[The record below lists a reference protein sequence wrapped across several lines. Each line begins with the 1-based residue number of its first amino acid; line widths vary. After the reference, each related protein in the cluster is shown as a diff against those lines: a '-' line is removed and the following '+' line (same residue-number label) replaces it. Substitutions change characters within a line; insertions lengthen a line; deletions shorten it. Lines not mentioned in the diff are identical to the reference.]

1 MANSSPH
8 SIQPT
13 AFPRLDTLS
22 AAVPQEESRHQTQ
35 QRYRRRQ
42 FSYASNPAAQPKG
55 KAALLQDYSRFIA
68 SFTGDAEVCFQFA
81 LRNDLQA
88 VAKPEIV
95 HASVLDRSNAMEGS
109 STEEDCIVE
118 IDQQQDVDVGFDFG
132 LELLADPD
140 NFDSISVLPT
150 LHCPLVVQYHAT
162 ELTLVLLYDSA
173 RLDESFAN
181 IAWNVLCQ
189 RLSRKLVGDADAETK
204 LSVLNHP
211 PLLHPPPLS
220 QIGKGTLPDGLLHAG
235 FQRSA
240 ARWPSRAALHFHTG
254 SADEVFTYAELDDLT
269 TAFAHRLREYISTGR
284 SAVVPAYMSNSTAFY
299 VSWLAVLKAGFAFCP
314 LPVDAPPEQLRG
326 IVEEVGAS
334 LVLTNGPQ
342 VGGRPWD
349 AWYCDDDELATCLDV
364 QNFIRQWNQER
375 PSINQR
381 LPEVKENDL
390 AYVMYTSGSTGK
402 PKGVRIHHH
411 AAACSIASHSKFIPG
426 SFFRDGFRWFQFA
439 APTFDPSIMEIF
451 TTWWTGGTLCGA
463 PRDMLLTDPEHAINQ
478 VSATIMMATP
488 SMASVLR
495 PEKVPTLRG
504 LWTMGEKLTPTVIQN
519 FSSDSSG
526 NSPSASH
533 TPSLQRSRKLLN
545 AYGPTEASI
554 NCNIVPDFSSDERG
568 SIIGQPIDTCSI
580 LIVDPS
586 SRYPTPVP
594 LGFSGELAI
603 GGPQVSQGYLNR
615 PEQTAAAF
623 VTSSEYGRLY
633 RTGDRARV
641 VKTKN
646 GELTVEF
653 LGRLTSDQ
661 VKLSGRRVELG
672 QIESAVASTP
682 GVIDTV
688 AVVHQHGPAGQGSEQ
703 VVACLVSDGSKP
715 EEDLIADCRKS
726 AETMLARFMQPS
738 RYFVLESMPRSRSGK
753 TDRRALAAII
763 EEQWDTADVSAAS
776 SDSGYDSGLGRSMV
790 DTATMSTV
798 VESIAAVSDVEVE
811 AIRPNTQLL
820 SLGLDSLRAVRLLQ
834 QLREK
839 GITHL
844 RVADV
849 LSSRTVDGLA
859 QACSQG
865 ESRSIQK
872 QHAADWDSKLSDFSS
887 RHLEACAKQL
897 SIPATDIQRVLPTT
911 ATQSGMIASFL
922 RSVSKQATSSI
933 RQKYINHSV
942 YYQSKNVD
950 AGKLEQAWR
959 TALSRPEILRT
970 VFAPVDDE
978 LAPFGQCVLNSASVE
993 VQHFESSSADD
1004 WEKTLKHAEA
1014 TIEASIT
1021 LDKPPFRLSV
1031 IRSPTQTAY
1040 LLSLFHAVFD
1050 GGSLELLLQDV
1061 ESAYLEKDL
1070 APRTDVTLAVQKH
1083 FSEASDE
1090 TVKYWKS
1097 EFQEFEPIPFPCVSA
1112 SKPETQT
1119 PDALV
1124 TEVIGNVTLERLSEA
1139 SKKASVSPLS
1149 ILQAAWASVLFAYT
1163 GSTTDVSFGSVV
1175 SDRLEE
1181 DLSTCVA
1188 PTFVVSPS
1196 RIPTS
1201 TSSALEVMSQL
1212 TRKNAEALP
1221 YHHIPLSSLT
1231 TAEGTLPYDTLLA
1244 FQAFD
1249 KSVGASK
1256 LWDNVEYPPMEHDF
1270 AIMIE
1275 VWPTEK
1281 GPLRLRGTYTHKHL
1295 DPAAAKV
1302 LLQQLDGVVSLL
1314 CESPDASFFDTR
1326 FAVGKELQS
1335 AIPVAQDNP
1344 AGLPESELLLHAA
1357 FEKHALQ
1364 TPDTPALTFR
1374 QAMDGS
1380 LTDIQWTYGKLYSLA
1395 KSFASRIINDFGP
1408 VTNEPIMICMEKCAE
1423 LYVAILGVL
1432 LAGAG
1437 WCPIDPYSPP
1447 ARQHA
1452 IMERTGSRLLLLS
1465 PTAWS
1470 VSEEAIP
1477 DGVST
1482 LTVDLQDIESNEK
1495 QPSDLNIPRDPSNL
1509 AYLIFTSGTT
1519 GLPKGV
1525 PITHQAGATAM
1536 HALANSIPSDV
1547 TGGVVRCMQFSQYT
1561 FDVFVQDLFYT
1572 WTLGGTVISSTRQIM
1587 IQNFS
1592 DLANDTKATHA
1603 HLTPAFSATVA
1614 RSNIKTLEVV
1624 TMIGEKLTEAVAADW
1639 GTDMR
1644 AYNTYGPAETTVVS
1658 TLRQFTGKS
1667 DTYHSSNV
1675 GVPLPSVGTYV
1686 VQDNNVVMR
1695 GGIGELALSGPQ
1707 LSPGYWKLPKV
1718 NAKKF
1723 IWNEKLQQRLYLT
1736 GDLVRHLADGTFN
1749 FVGRNDDL
1757 VKLGGIRVELG
1768 EIAFALREAD
1778 SRIEKFEVLHCKR
1791 KDAEEKLVVAFMACP
1806 SIAEPGDEVKALTTP
1821 AAKDLAGI
1829 AREYGRK
1836 VLPPYMLPTTFIIL
1850 PRIPRTASAKVDRAA
1865 MTAIYHGLDLATW
1878 EGADEASSE
1887 SSKDQHSSWRE
1898 KNRDL
1903 LQIIADSLRVSTS
1916 SLHPASSLPAIG
1928 IDSIGAIRLI
1938 PKINAAGYN
1947 LAVVDAFKCR
1957 TLSDLCE
1964 LAQSTSQL
1972 SHKQSHQRPEQVLE
1986 SFDARYYSAVSAYLG
2001 QDELNVIPTTVLQE
2015 SLLSESFKD
2024 AQAYWSSHLF
2034 QLDADVDLNKLKRA
2048 WTKVVRNTEALRVG
2062 FVAKAMLKLPEDTS
2076 AEDGLSYLQVVYDE
2090 PEVSWNEH
2098 TISNSIDEAAKGRV
2112 QEIANFHHQQLF
2124 KLPLWA
2130 TDVFHGKDGTA
2141 VMMITIHHSIY
2152 DGPSLSFLEEDV
2164 KAAYNRASKTPQRL
2178 PLREAVAATSAID
2191 ADNDETK
2198 SFWKNALEDFEAE
2211 SGEQDMADQ
2220 AAAKLEHRIIFHR
2233 SETSFSKLRSL
2244 AQELDLASVVT
2255 ILRTAWALVLTD
2267 LLESPQ
2273 VLFAEILS
2281 DRIMDNKLENVI
2293 GPMMSTVPSL
2303 FRRKAT
2309 AAETLLEQDKFSKAA
2324 FSHKDIRPGT
2334 IKALLNRG
2342 SSSHVYPAMFA
2353 FHPGAGDEANAS
2365 KQLWKR
2371 LDDATYLQVEHPLAF
2386 NVWQDHEA
2394 TPYFELA
2401 VATHLITEDE
2411 QKLLLRQLDA
2421 LVAAMVQHHRSPLPA
2436 LTDGFST
2443 ELLSRTTPHK
2453 DTKCP
2458 SPLSPTYYVEHW
2470 AETHPEW
2477 KAAEVALKIEPE
2489 GVEIESWT
2497 YAQFNA
2503 EANRVAHWILER
2515 GISKR
2520 MIGMCLGRTLISF
2533 AVLVGIMKS
2542 GNCYLPIDESLPAE
2556 RKAFLLEDSES
2567 AFVFTDGERFEDVDV
2582 PEHCH
2587 LVNVE
2592 AKDFLQALAAQLSS
2606 NPVINAD
2613 RRDNCYLLYTSG
2625 STGKPKGV
2633 LVNRENMASF
2643 SEAQSEFICDK
2654 TTTADTAGRGRWLC
2668 LASRAFDVHLG
2679 ETFLAWR
2686 HGISAITAPR
2696 AMLLDDLA
2704 LALSSLHITH
2714 CAFVPSLLDQTGLTP
2729 DDAPDLVYLGVGGEK
2744 MSPKTKKLWAGTGR
2758 VGLINA
2764 YGPTEATI
2772 GLCSAHLLPDSDMR
2786 DIGQPLGDSQAHVL
2800 IPGTDD
2806 YALRNMPGE
2815 LCFTGSLIA
2824 NGYLNRPDAKGF
2836 VEDFHGKKMYRTGDI
2851 VKLGVDDHVYFMGR
2865 KDDQVKIRG
2874 QRVELGEVAEGVR
2887 TASPVDINVAALV
2900 VKHPE
2905 LSRVQLV
2912 AFIAANSSKKK
2923 SGAAPEIIR
2932 PELQEANTTLRRKCQ
2947 KTLPSSTVPDLI
2959 IPLTYIPLALTSGKA
2974 DNKLL
2979 VKIFSEV
2986 PINDLMPRDG
2996 SSNNAAI
3003 NRPMND
3009 AEKQVW
3015 EIVSSVLKEQP
3026 QNVTLGSTVFELGID
3041 SLSGI
3046 SVFSKLRNAGYN
3058 CSVAMVM
3065 KNPTIEQLA
3074 ASIKDEKA
3082 DDSQKL
3088 AKVRQEL
3095 AEIEKQYLSST
3106 TNAQDVRA
3114 VRPCLPLQEV
3124 LVAQSMHQS
3133 TEGEDGAYVNHI
3145 RFKLGSDV
3153 DLNRLRAAWEK
3164 LVADNAIFRT
3174 CFSTADD
3181 QFLQVV
3187 LKAESFSVSWNTHAS
3202 SEDVQ
3207 ALQREVGK
3215 EIVGSLTE
3223 KPPMRLN
3230 LLPADDVNIL
3240 VLSIHHALYDGNSLG
3255 MMIKDVQAIYDEQS
3269 PETRPGVEPL
3279 VEYIAAQDKDRL
3291 EKHWTSLLDQ
3301 WEKAPLLAES
3311 SAKNVVLG
3319 NAERNLS
3326 AKLSALEA
3334 QVASMNTTVATLLQL
3349 AFAIAMSQSLQTND
3363 FIFGNVLSGRTIP
3376 IENAD
3381 KIMGP
3386 CITTIPQRLRIEDSD
3401 ATIAALLAAL
3411 QSSNSSSLEF
3421 QHVSPRDIQKWTK
3434 ADRPLYD
3441 TLFSFIRVQS
3451 GSSEPST
3458 VLKQDGSDIG
3468 VDYPLAVEFEVDA
3481 NADELVVRA
3490 GFTETFGSQSD
3501 ADLLLEKI
3509 EMLINTAI
3517 NHSEMTASSFGIP
3530 VNGEGTRPAA
3540 QQEKYDEANWSPLE
3554 EQVRSIISSHTDI
3567 PEKDIHKDSAF
3578 IHLGID
3584 SISAIRFA
3592 KKLRDNGIKV
3602 SSADII
3608 RHNRIGSLCK
3618 HLSGSSPA
3626 VSQETK
3632 TQETPATTQKELHD
3646 ALNFNGVT
3654 GLGQDVELYECT
3666 PLQSGMLAQSLA
3678 TDGALYMHH
3687 HATRCSPDLDVARLK
3702 SAWESLVEELDVLR
3716 TTFHWLPKAKIPWVA
3731 AVHKDQKPSWNE
3743 MAVSDARKY
3752 WIELTETSDFTKRL
3766 EQSLPLAAVNVVKDQ
3781 EGIVLILTLH
3791 HAIYDGISL
3800 GMLYRN
3806 LALRYFGEPNP
3817 PTTPF
3822 YEAARA
3828 IVQNANPSVKFWAD
3842 EVSGYEG
3849 APSIPTPS
3857 EPTYTLAERSIVDD
3871 TAVLDAK
3878 LRQADVDIKDVCVA
3892 AFGKALAYIYG
3903 RRDVVF
3909 GHVMAARHSQIGDG
3923 NDVVGPMFNTVP
3935 FRVAMKDQLMSN
3947 RDLVQ
3952 RVHTVN
3958 TRSIEY
3964 QHASL
3969 AEVQKQW
3976 RASASDPGAQL
3987 IDSIFVYSK
3996 IEKPDSRGAQVY
4008 GAPLESDKSPV
4019 PSEYRL
4025 NFEVEHT
4032 EDGLVARALSS
4043 SSPEEI
4049 ELLLD
4054 HFKDSIHDMLDQ
4066 PRRFATAFPAELRD
4080 LLVET
4085 AKPTTTEESFDD
4097 DAVERYADVIRKAMA
4112 EVAQVAAGKIAL
4124 NTSIYS
4130 FGIDSIAAIQI
4141 VSRCKKAGV
4150 RLSVADILKGAMLGR
4165 ICEIVAAKNDDQA
4178 SVKKNVEKPAEL
4190 VSFKDQTTAL
4200 ATLRSDEDAVEEIL
4214 PCLAGQE
4221 YHLVSW
4227 LQSGRTLYEPGWC
4240 YRSTTRLDAD
4250 KLRGAW
4256 SKLRG
4261 RDSVLRTTF
4270 VAVSSQRA
4278 VQVVMKASAITEDGF
4293 AVIDDERPLLD
4304 AVKDRAHD
4312 EARKPSDFFNLPVR
4326 LRLVKAADGDAVMVY
4341 VHHSL
4346 YDAWS
4351 MPRLVTELATLYSDE
4366 DVEQGPAFAQLIR
4379 HTVDSIDKDEEQ
4391 KFWKE
4396 SLAGCEKAIIPSS
4409 AQPTDDLDRSQSFAM
4424 TEGSK
4429 VSVVELESASA
4440 KHNIS
4445 PHHVVLLAF
4454 ARALARVTDTSSP
4467 LFGFFQLGRSAA
4479 FDNIDKVTAPCV
4491 NTLPL
4496 GLASVL
4502 TRPVLEILKELQRV
4516 LGARVPFEQSSLRTA
4531 VEAFD
4536 QKATQ
4541 VPFNAYIN
4549 LLWHKTSLVGE
4560 VSEKDLFQPLALGVP
4575 TDYSSPRALPGRT
4588 AVDALDFSLLQ
4599 PHQLFV
4605 DVGPGE
4611 KGIVFGARADAA
4623 LMSVDGIREFVGRI
4637 EDEVAECMKALV

>member
-1 MANSSPH
+1 MATSPL

-13 AFPRLDTLS
+13 LFPRLDTL
-22 AAVPQEESRHQTQ
+22 AATISQDRSRPEAQ

-55 KAALLQDYSRFIA
+55 KAALLRDYSCFIA

-95 HASVLDRSNAMEGS
+95 HASVVDPQTAAGNESSNG
-109 STEEDCIVE
+109 DGCIVE
-118 IDQQQDVDVGFDFG
+118 TSPQRNVDVGFDFG
-132 LELLADPD
+132 LELFADPD
-140 NFDSISVLPT
+140 NFECVLFSPN
-150 LHCPLVVQYHAT
+150 LDCPFVVQYHAT

-173 RLDESFAN
+173 HLDDTFAE
-181 IAWNVLCQ
+181 IAWDVLVQ
-189 RLSRKLVGDADAETK
+189 RLSRKLVSGTNAETK

-220 QIGKGTLPDGLLHAG
+220 QLGKSTLPDGLLHAG

-240 ARWPSRAALHFHTG
+240 ARWPNRAALHFHTE
-254 SADEVFTYAELDDLT
+254 SVDEVFTYAELDDLT
-269 TAFAHRLREYISTGR
+269 TSFAHRLREYIPTRPDQPGR

-299 VSWLAVLKAGFAFCP
+299 VCWLAVLKAGFAFCP

-349 AWYCDDDELATCLDV
+349 AWYCDDDELATCLD
-364 QNFIRQWNQER
+364 
-375 PSINQR
+375 S
-381 LPEVKENDL
+381 LPEIRETDL
-390 AYVMYTSGSTGK
+390 AYIMYTSGSTGK
-402 PKGVRIHHH
+402 PKGVKIHHH
-411 AAACSIASHSKFIPG
+411 AAACSIASHSRFIPS
-426 SFFRDGFRWFQFA
+426 SFFKDGFRWFQFA

-478 VSATIMMATP
+478 LSANIMMATP

-495 PEKVPTLRG
+495 PEKVPTLRS
-504 LWTMGEKLTPTVIQN
+504 LWTMGEKLTPTVIQK
-519 FSSDSSG
+519 FSSDSPS
-526 NSPSASH
+526 NSPSSSH

-568 SIIGQPIDTCSI
+568 SIIGQPIDACSI
-580 LIVDPS
+580 LVIDPS
-586 SRYPTPVP
+586 SRSPTPVP
-594 LGFSGELAI
+594 IGFSGELAI

-623 VTSSEYGRLY
+623 VSSSEYGRLY

-641 VKTKN
+641 VKTKS

-672 QIESAVASTP
+672 QIESAIATTS

-688 AVVHQHGPAGQGSEQ
+688 AVVHQHGPVGQGSEQ
-703 VVACLVSDGSKP
+703 VVACIVSDGRKP
-715 EEDLIADCRKS
+715 DEDLISDCRKS
-726 AETMLARFMQPS
+726 AETILARFMQPS

-753 TDRRALAAII
+753 TDRKSLGAII
-763 EEQWDTADVSAAS
+763 EEQWDTVDVSAAS
-776 SDSGYDSGLGRSMV
+776 SDSGYDSALARSMV
-790 DTATMSTV
+790 DAATMSTV
-798 VESIAAVSDVEVE
+798 VESIAAISDIEPD
-811 AIRPNTQLL
+811 AIRPSTELL

-839 GITHL
+839 GISHL
-844 RVADV
+844 TVAGV
-849 LSSRTVDGLA
+849 LSSRTVEGLA

-865 ESRSIQK
+865 EMRSSRLPQ
-872 QHAADWDSKLSDFSS
+872 ADWDGKLSQFSS
-887 RHLEACAKQL
+887 RHLQPSAKSL
-897 SIPATDIQRVLPTT
+897 GIAATDIEKVLPTT

-922 RSVSKQATSSI
+922 RSVSRQTTTSI
-933 RQKYINHSV
+933 RKKYINHSV
-942 YYQSKNVD
+942 YYQSKRVD
-950 AGKLEQAWR
+950 TAKLEQAWR
-959 TALSRPEILRT
+959 TALARPEILRT
-970 VFAPVDDE
+970 VFVPVDDE
-978 LAPFGQCVLNSASVE
+978 LAPFGQCILAPKAAATSFE
-993 VQHFESSSADD
+993 VQHFESSSADEWD
-1004 WEKTLKHAEA
+1004 ETLKQAEA
-1014 TIEASIT
+1014 ASESSIT

-1050 GGSLELLLQDV
+1050 GGSLELLLQAV
-1061 ESAYLEKDL
+1061 ENAYLGNPL
-1070 APRTDVTLAVQKH
+1070 VTRTDISHAVRKH
-1083 FSEASDE
+1083 FSEANDE
-1090 TVKYWKS
+1090 TVKYWKA
-1097 EFQEFEPIPFPCVSA
+1097 EFQDFEPIPFPCVSA

-1124 TEVIGNVTLERLSEA
+1124 EEVIGRITLEKLSEA

-1149 ILQAAWASVLFAYT
+1149 ILQAAWATVLFAYT
-1163 GSTTDVSFGSVV
+1163 GSTADVSFGSVV

-1181 DLSTCVA
+1181 DLSSCIA

-1196 RIPTS
+1196 RISAS
-1201 TSSALEVMSQL
+1201 TASAREIMSQL
-1212 TRKNAEALP
+1212 TRKNAEGLP

-1249 KSVGASK
+1249 KSVGSSK
-1256 LWDNVEYPPMEHDF
+1256 LWNNIEYPPMGHDF

-1275 VWPTEK
+1275 VWPTET
-1281 GPLRLRGTYTHKHL
+1281 GPLRLRGTYTYEHL
-1295 DPAAAKV
+1295 DPAAAKAM
-1302 LLQQLDGVVSLL
+1302 LKQLDNVVSFL
-1314 CESPDASFFDTR
+1314 CENPEASFIDAR
-1326 FAVGKELQS
+1326 FAVDNEVLSQ
-1335 AIPVAQDNP
+1335 IPVVSENP
-1344 AGLPESELLLHAA
+1344 SGLPESDLLLHAA

-1364 TPDTPALTFR
+1364 NSDKSALTFR

-1380 LTDIQWTYGKLYSLA
+1380 LPDIEWTYGKLYSLA
-1395 KSFASRIINDFGP
+1395 KTFASTIINDYES
-1408 VTNEPIMICMEKCAE
+1408 VTNEPVMICMEKCAE

-1465 PTAWS
+1465 PTAS
-1470 VSEEAIP
+1470 DVSKEAIP
-1477 DGVST
+1477 AGVST
-1482 LTVDLQDIESNEK
+1482 LNVDLPDIETQATQAEAPNL
-1495 QPSDLNIPRDPSNL
+1495 DVHRDPSHL

-1525 PITHQAGATAM
+1525 PITHKAGATAM
-1536 HALANSIPSDV
+1536 HALAESIPSDV
-1547 TGGVVRCMQFSQYT
+1547 SGGVVRCMQFSQYT

-1587 IQNFS
+1587 IQNFAE
-1592 DLANDTKATHA
+1592 LANGTKATHA

-1644 AYNTYGPAETTVVS
+1644 SYNTYGPAETTVVS

-1675 GVPLPSVGTYV
+1675 GVPLQSVGTYV
-1686 VQDNNVVMR
+1686 VQDGNVVIR

-1707 LSPGYWKLPKV
+1707 LSPGYWRLPEV

-1736 GDLVRHLADGTFN
+1736 GDLVRHLADGTLN

-1778 SRIEKFEVLHCKR
+1778 ARIEKFEVLHCKR

-1806 SIAEPGDEVKALTTP
+1806 SVAASGEEVKALTTP
-1821 AAKDLAGI
+1821 AAKELAGV

-1836 VLPPYMLPTTFIIL
+1836 VLPPYMLPTTFIVL

-1865 MTAIYHGLDLATW
+1865 MTTIYHGPDLAAW
-1878 EGADEASSE
+1878 EGGDDVSGGSF
-1887 SSKDQHSSWRE
+1887 KDQNFSWRAE
-1898 KNRDL
+1898 NRDL
-1903 LQIIADSLRVSTS
+1903 LQIIADSLRVSTD

-1964 LAQSTSQL
+1964 LAQSTIEATKRDSDQPL
-1972 SHKQSHQRPEQVLE
+1972 EKILERFDSH
-1986 SFDARYYSAVSAYLG
+1986 YYSAVSNYLD
-2001 QDELNVIPTTVLQE
+2001 QDELSVIPTTILQE

-2034 QLDADVDLNKLKRA
+2034 QLEADVDLNKLKRA
-2048 WTKVVRNTEALRVG
+2048 WTKVARNTEALRVG
-2062 FVAKAMLKLPEDTS
+2062 FVAKAMLKLPDDSS
-2076 AEDGLSYLQVVYDE
+2076 AQDRLSYLQVVYDE
-2090 PEVSWNEH
+2090 PQVYWEEH
-2098 TISNSIDEAAKGRV
+2098 TISDSVDEAARERV
-2112 QEIANFHHQQLF
+2112 QEIANYHHLQLF

-2130 TDVFHGKDGTA
+2130 VDVFHRKDGTS

-2152 DGPSLSFLEEDV
+2152 DGPSLTFLEDDV
-2164 KAAYNRASKTPQRL
+2164 KLAYSRASKTPQRL
-2178 PLREAVAATSAID
+2178 PLRDAVTTRSAID
-2191 ADNDETK
+2191 ADNEETK
-2198 SFWKNALEDFEAE
+2198 SFWKVALEDFEAE

-2220 AAAKLEHRIIFHR
+2220 ADSKLQHRILYHR
-2233 SETSFSKLRSL
+2233 STTPFSKLRSL

-2267 LLESPQ
+2267 LLESPH

-2293 GPMMSTVPSL
+2293 GPLMSTVPSL
-2303 FRRKAT
+2303 FKRKAT
-2309 AAETLLEQDKFSKAA
+2309 AAETLIEQDKFSKAA
-2324 FSHKDIRPGT
+2324 FSHRNIRPGT
-2334 IKALLNRG
+2334 IKTLLSRG

-2353 FHPGAGDEANAS
+2353 FHPAGGEDSNGS

-2386 NVWQDHEA
+2386 NVWQDHE
-2394 TPYFELA
+2394 PCPCFEMA
-2401 VATHLITEDE
+2401 VASHLMTDDE

-2421 LVAAMVQHHRSPLPA
+2421 LVAAMVQDHTSTLSA
-2436 LTDGFST
+2436 LTDGLPT
-2443 ELLSRTTPHK
+2443 ELLSRTTPRK

-2458 SPLSPTYYVEHW
+2458 SSLSPTHYVEHW

-2477 KAAEVALKIEPE
+2477 IGAEVALSIEPD
-2489 GVEIESWT
+2489 GVEVESWT

-2533 AVLVGIMKS
+2533 AVLIGIMKS

-2556 RKAFLLEDSES
+2556 RKSFLLEDSQS
-2567 AFVFTDGERFEDVDV
+2567 AFVFTDGERFADVDV
-2582 PEHCH
+2582 PEHYQ

-2592 AKDFLQALAAQLSS
+2592 AEDFQQAMAAKDAS
-2606 NPVINAD
+2606 NPVIEAD
-2613 RRDNCYLLYTSG
+2613 GRDNCYLLYTSG

-2633 LVNRENMASF
+2633 LVNRLNVASF
-2643 SEAQSEFICDK
+2643 SEAQSEFICDYS
-2654 TTTADTAGRGRWLC
+2654 TTADTAGRGRWLC

-2696 AMLLDDLA
+2696 SMLLDDLA

-2744 MSPKTKKLWAGTGR
+2744 MSPKTKKLWGGTER

-2772 GLCSAHLLPDSDMR
+2772 GCCSARLYPGSDMR
-2786 DIGQPLGDSQAHVL
+2786 DIGSPLGDSQAHIL
-2800 IPGTDD
+2800 IPCTDN

-2836 VEDFHGKKMYRTGDI
+2836 VENFHGKRMYRTGDI
-2851 VKLGVDDHVYFMGR
+2851 VKLGLDDHVYFMGR

-2912 AFIAANSSKKK
+2912 AFIAANSSKNK
-2923 SGAAPEIIR
+2923 SGSPPEITR
-2932 PELQEANTTLRRKCQ
+2932 SELQEANTTLRSKCQ

-2959 IPLTYIPLALTSGKA
+2959 IPMTYIPLALTSGKA

-2986 PINDLMPRDG
+2986 PINHLMPRDG

-3015 EIVSSVLKEQP
+3015 QIVSSVLKEQP
-3026 QNVTLGSTVFELGID
+3026 QNVTAGSTVFELGID

-3074 ASIKDEKA
+3074 ASAKSEQTDN
-3082 DDSQKL
+3082 SRSL
-3088 AKVRQEL
+3088 VKVREEL
-3095 AEIEKQYLSST
+3095 AETERQFLAT
-3106 TNAQDVRA
+3106 VTNAADIQS

-3124 LVAQSMHQS
+3124 LIAQSLHQS
-3133 TEGEDGAYVNHI
+3133 TDGEDGAYVNHI
-3145 RFKLGSDV
+3145 RFKLDADV
-3153 DLNRLRAAWEK
+3153 DVDRLRAAWSK
-3164 LVADNAIFRT
+3164 LVRDNDIFRT
-3174 CFSTADD
+3174 CFSTTDD
-3181 QFLQVV
+3181 KFLQVV
-3187 LKAESFSVSWNTHAS
+3187 MKADSFLLPWNTHVDIA
-3202 SEDVQ
+3202 DVQ
-3207 ALQREVGK
+3207 ALQRGVGK
-3215 EIVGSLTE
+3215 EIVSSLTE

-3230 LLPADDVNIL
+3230 LVSVDGGHIL
-3240 VLSIHHALYDGNSLG
+3240 VLSVHHALYDGNSLE
-3255 MMIKDVQAIYDEQS
+3255 MMIKDVHTLYDEQ
-3269 PETRPGVEPL
+3269 PAEVRPSVESL
-3279 VEYIAAQDKDRL
+3279 VEYIAAQDQNSF
-3291 EKHWTSLLDQ
+3291 EKHWTTLLDH
-3301 WEKAPLLAES
+3301 WESALLLAES
-3311 SAKNVVLG
+3311 STKNVVLG
-3319 NAERNLS
+3319 NAERHLS
-3326 AKLSALEA
+3326 AKLSVLEA
-3334 QVASMNTTVATLLQL
+3334 QAASMNTTMATLLQL

-3376 IENAD
+3376 VENAD

-3386 CITTIPQRLRIEDSD
+3386 CITTIPQRLRIENSD
-3401 ATIAALLAAL
+3401 ASIATLLTGL
-3411 QSSNSSSLEF
+3411 QSSNSSSLEY

-3441 TLFSFIRVQS
+3441 TLFSFIRSQL
-3451 GSSEPST
+3451 EDNMAST

-3468 VDYPLAVEFEVDA
+3468 VDYPLAVEFEADA
-3481 NADELVVRA
+3481 NADQLIVRA
-3490 GFTETFGSQSD
+3490 GFTETFGSQAD
-3501 ADLLLEKI
+3501 AELLLEKI
-3509 EMLINTAI
+3509 EMLIDTVI
-3517 NHSEMTASSFGIP
+3517 NHSKTAASSFGIP
-3530 VNGEGTRPAA
+3530 INGDNKKTVG
-3540 QQEKYDEANWSPLE
+3540 QQEKYDETNWSALE
-3554 EQVRSIISSHTDI
+3554 QQVRSIISKHTEI
-3567 PEKDIHKDSAF
+3567 PEKDVDKDSAF

-3584 SISAIRFA
+3584 SISAIWFA
-3592 KKLRDNGIKV
+3592 KKLRDSGIKV

-3618 HLSGSSPA
+3618 HLSSSSPA
-3626 VSQETK
+3626 SSEETKIQET
-3632 TQETPATTQKELHD
+3632 AVDTQKGFSD
-3646 ALNFNGVT
+3646 ALSSHGVT

-3678 TDGALYMHH
+3678 TEGALYMHH
-3687 HATRCSPDLDVARLK
+3687 HATRCTADIDIARLK

-3716 TTFHWLPKAKIPWVA
+3716 TTFHWLPKAKTPWIA
-3731 AVHKDQKPSWNE
+3731 AVRKDKKPSWCE
-3743 MAVSDARKY
+3743 VEVEDARQY
-3752 WIELTETSDFTKRL
+3752 WVQLTETSDFIDRL
-3766 EQSLPLAAVNVVKDQ
+3766 QQSFPLAGVHIVKDQ
-3781 EGIVLILTLH
+3781 EGTVLILTLH

-3800 GMLYRN
+3800 GMLYRS
-3806 LALRYFGEPNP
+3806 LAQRYFSEQCP

-3828 IVQNANPSVKFWAD
+3828 ITQNPKPAVKFWAD
-3842 EVSGYEG
+3842 QVSGYEG
-3849 APSIPTPS
+3849 APPMPTSS
-3857 EPTYTLAERSIVDD
+3857 ESTYTLAERRIVGDISS
-3871 TAVLDAK
+3871 LDAK

-3892 AFGKALAYIYG
+3892 AFGKALACIYG

-3923 NDVVGPMFNTVP
+3923 NDVIGPMFNTVP
-3935 FRVAMKDQLMSN
+3935 FRVAMKDQLMTN
-3947 RDLVQ
+3947 RNLVQ
-3952 RVHTVN
+3952 RVHEVN
-3958 TRSIEY
+3958 TGSIEY

-3969 AEVQKQW
+3969 AEVQKHW
-3976 RASASDPGAQL
+3976 RTSTSDPGAQL

-4043 SSPEEI
+4043 AAPDQI
-4049 ELLLD
+4049 EVLLD
-4054 HFKDSIHDMLDQ
+4054 HFKQSIHDLLDQ
-4066 PRRFATAFPAELRD
+4066 PGRFTTALPDQLRN
-4080 LLVET
+4080 LPVET
-4085 AKPTTTEESFDD
+4085 AKQTSTEEVFDD
-4097 DAVERYADVIRKAMA
+4097 QAVERYGDVIRKAMA
-4112 EVAQVAAGKIAL
+4112 DVAQIPADKIAL

-4165 ICEIVAAKNDDQA
+4165 ICEIVSTKNNQQTKAKQ
-4178 SVKKNVEKPAEL
+4178 NVEQSAEL
-4190 VSFKDQTTAL
+4190 VNFKDQTTAL
-4200 ATLRSDEDAVEEIL
+4200 ATLRPDKDAVEDIL

-4221 YHLVSW
+4221 YHLLSW

-4240 YRSTTRLDAD
+4240 YRSTTRLDVE
-4250 KLRGAW
+4250 KLRAAW
-4256 SKLRG
+4256 IKLRE
-4261 RDSVLRTTF
+4261 RNSVLRTTF
-4270 VAVSSQRA
+4270 VAVSSHRA
-4278 VQVVMKASAITEDGF
+4278 VQVVMRASAINQDGF
-4293 AVIDDERPLLD
+4293 AVINDERPVLD

-4312 EARKPSDFFNLPVR
+4312 EARKPSDFFDIPVR
-4326 LRLVKAADGDAVMVY
+4326 LRLIKATDGDAVMVY

-4351 MPRLVTELATLYSDE
+4351 MPRLVTELAAIYRDE
-4366 DVEQGPAFAQLIR
+4366 EIERGPAFAQLIR
-4379 HTVDSIDKDEEQ
+4379 NTAETVNEDEEQ
-4391 KFWKE
+4391 KFWSE
-4396 SLAGCEKAIIPSS
+4396 SLAGCEKAVIPSS
-4409 AQPTDDLDRSQSFAM
+4409 RQPENEVDRSQGFAL
-4424 TEGSK
+4424 TEGVK
-4429 VSVVELESASA
+4429 VSVAELESASS

-4454 ARALARVTDTSSP
+4454 TRALAHVTETSSP

-4479 FDNIDKVTAPCV
+4479 FDNIDKVTGPCV

-4502 TRPVLEILKELQRV
+4502 TRPVLEVLKELQRI
-4516 LGARVPFEQSSLRTA
+4516 LGARVPFEQSSLRSA

-4536 QKATQ
+4536 PNATQ

-4560 VSEKDLFQPLALGVP
+4560 VSDKDLFQPLALGVP
-4575 TDYSSPRALPGRT
+4575 TDYSSPRAMPGRT
-4588 AVDALDFSLLQ
+4588 AVDALDFSFLQ

-4623 LMSVDGIREFVGRI
+4623 LMGADGIREFVGRI
-4637 EDEVAECMKALV
+4637 EEEVVECMKALV